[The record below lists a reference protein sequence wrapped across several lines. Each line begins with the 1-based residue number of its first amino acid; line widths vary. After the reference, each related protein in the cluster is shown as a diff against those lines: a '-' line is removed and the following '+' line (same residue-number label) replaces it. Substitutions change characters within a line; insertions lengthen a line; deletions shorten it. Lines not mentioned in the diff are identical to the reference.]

1 MIDVFFEKGTGQ
13 GRPQEIQSQQDINI
27 QLQAASEV
35 PQYLV
40 DAAQGTPFLIQNS
53 LKNESGKSI
62 NDKFRRVIEGN
73 YVNGE
78 IRDVNR
84 MYKELF
90 EVYREFNQD
99 EPASLALHNVLDIL
113 KEMAKA
119 EEGAV
124 FKSILMVTKNI
135 SRPLAIK

>member
-1 MIDVFFEKGTGQ
+1 
-13 GRPQEIQSQQDINI
+13 
-27 QLQAASEV
+27 
-35 PQYLV
+35 
-40 DAAQGTPFLIQNS
+40 
-53 LKNESGKSI
+53 
-62 NDKFRRVIEGN
+62 
-73 YVNGE
+73 
-78 IRDVNR
+78 

-124 FKSILMVTKNI
+124 FKSILIVTKNI

>member
-1 MIDVFFEKGTGQ
+1 M
-13 GRPQEIQSQQDINI
+13 
-27 QLQAASEV
+27 
-35 PQYLV
+35 
-40 DAAQGTPFLIQNS
+40 
-53 LKNESGKSI
+53 
-62 NDKFRRVIEGN
+62 
-73 YVNGE
+73 
-78 IRDVNR
+78 NR

-90 EVYREFNQD
+90 DVYREFNQD

-124 FKSILMVTKNI
+124 FKSIWIVTKNT